1 MQLILESIP
10 VLREED
16 RQELH
21 SVIPVFIRN
30 DMSKPHTPL
39 AKLLPDVSPQGV
51 FNLVVFLGVFLTSMI
66 TNYKCLA
73 GHVFRGPVPVSY
85 ARLLVYLSAAL
96 DFLEK
101 ILTFNPMD
109 RLTAEEALAHTY
121 MADYSFP
128 LDEPVSLHPFH
139 IEDEVDDILLM
150 DQSHSHTWDRYV
162 CSCCSSQMSSIFS
175 HLRHFSGFSALFKW
189 MVYFVLLNSSNF
201 VLADV
206 MKVSSLRLTGTY
218 TASTTQMKFR
228 LIQEDSLM

>member
-1 MQLILESIP
+1 MFCNSSKKAPDVCLPGVSGAHELEQMQLILESIP

-16 RQELH
+16 HQELH

-39 AKLLPDVSPQGV
+39 AKLLPDVSPQGKSTYLFIPKYSHHRQRSGLYFSYV
-51 FNLVVFLGVFLTSMI
+51 TR
-66 TNYKCLA
+66 
-73 GHVFRGPVPVSY
+73 HVSSLIIVLSS
-85 ARLLVYLSAAL
+85 LSAAL

-109 RLTAEEALAHTY
+109 RLTAEEALAHPY

-150 DQSHSHTWDRYV
+150 DQSHSHTWDRYARLLIP
-162 CSCCSSQMSSIFS
+162 SQTPAICDQAQ
-175 HLRHFSGFSALFKW
+175 RCKA
-189 MVYFVLLNSSNF
+189 V
-201 VLADV
+201 
-206 MKVSSLRLTGTY
+206 
-218 TASTTQMKFR
+218 
-228 LIQEDSLM
+228 